1 MPKASC
7 ARRTSGTAPGDIT
20 FGDASFSKETGT
32 FLVRAE
38 LPNKDGAL
46 RPGQFVRVLM
56 SGATWTNAI
65 QVPQRAV
72 MQGPQGNFVWVVD
85 AESKAQFRPVTV
97 GPLSG
102 DMWLIAEGLKDGERI
117 VVDGGLKLAPGVPVK
132 ALSPDE
138 AAAAQAAVG
147 QSPAASD

>member
-1 MPKASC
+1 
-7 ARRTSGTAPGDIT
+7 
-20 FGDASFSKETGT
+20 
-32 FLVRAE
+32 
-38 LPNKDGAL
+38 
-46 RPGQFVRVLM
+46 
-56 SGATWTNAI
+56 
-65 QVPQRAV
+65 